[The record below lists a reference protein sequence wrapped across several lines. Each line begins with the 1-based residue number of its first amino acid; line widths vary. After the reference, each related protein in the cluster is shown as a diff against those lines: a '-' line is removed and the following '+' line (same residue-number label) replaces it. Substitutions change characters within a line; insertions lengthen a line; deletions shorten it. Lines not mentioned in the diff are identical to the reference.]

1 MIDDAGTINMVTQ
14 VLELLRRLKNS
25 SKIVEVYQGVSAEE
39 FPSMCKIWETF
50 SSLSLEEE
58 EAVVWEVVA
67 ELVNRRQAQSKG
79 NGIKPGAKVKTCSSC
94 KGQGMVNNMQR
105 TPFGVFQNVQTCPNC
120 RGSGEEVEEY
130 CPTCRGRGATSNVE
144 NVNVKIPA
152 GVETGTALR
161 IREAGNAGL
170 RGGPRGDLYVTLNVR
185 RDPKFRREAADIY
198 TEEDISYVD
207 AILGCTVKA
216 DTVDGKMDLKVP
228 AGTQPDQKLRIKGKG
243 APRLGTDVRGDQIV
257 TVKVKI
263 PVNVSGKEK
272 ELVEQISELSKKK
285 GGFFNF
291 GGSDK

>member
-1 MIDDAGTINMVTQ
+1 M
-14 VLELLRRLKNS
+14 
-25 SKIVEVYQGVSAEE
+25 
-39 FPSMCKIWETF
+39 
-50 SSLSLEEE
+50 
-58 EAVVWEVVA
+58 A
-67 ELVNRRQAQSKG
+67 ELVNRRQAQSKVSFISFLIDLQINGIKSNLFGATAQIGEDLQIEHTIPFMTAIFGGQEGVSVRRLDTCGTCKG